1 MVMNRPSNF
10 CQWLRFNKEGFGEE
24 FEDKFEVAFEAT
36 TARGLCVRQGVVA
49 GRRQRIGRRY
59 IAERDQAL
67 DTHL

>member
-1 MVMNRPSNF
+1 MVY
-10 CQWLRFNKEGFGEE
+10 NKEESFDEE

-36 TARGLCVRQGVVA
+36 TARGLCVRQGVVV